1 MGRKDSANKVF
12 FSDPERF
19 ADLVNG
25 ICFGGEQILRAE
37 DLTDVDPHPGR
48 RTRDVIKMTSFGVGF
63 AIIGEESQETVDYEL
78 PVRILE
84 SDLADYRRQVRAI
97 QKDIR
102 QKIRDKDLEIQTL
115 SRGERLYRYPKDAK
129 ILPVVTIVLSAA
141 QVWDGPRDLTDML
154 DTEHVPEALIPYI
167 SGYRINIVELPKLTE
182 DVTSRFRTDVRQ
194 VRDVLRC
201 AWDGEALIRLLRG
214 NTDYQDLDEDAYK
227 VINEYAALRKYGF
240 AETNEGG
247 KCDMKNGFDWI
258 VEHYQ
263 EIGEEIGKEQ
273 EAEKNRKN
281 LMEIVA
287 NFLRSGD
294 SPEKISECTKVPLEE
309 VRKIES
315 QLLQQV

>member
-48 RTRDVIKMTSFGVGF
+48 RTRDVVKMASFGVGF

-84 SDLADYRRQVRAI
+84 SDLADYRRQVRTI

-102 QKIRDKDLEIQTL
+102 QKLKDKAPEICAL
-115 SRGERLYRYPKDAK
+115 NRGERLYRYPKNAK
-129 ILPVVTIVLSAA
+129 ISPVVTIVLSAG
-141 QVWDGPRDLTDML
+141 QVWDGPHDLTDML
-154 DTEHVPEALIPYI
+154 DTEHVPEELAPFI

-182 DVTSRFRTDVRQ
+182 DVTRRFRTDVRQ
-194 VRDVLRC
+194 VMDVLRC
-201 AWDGEALIRLLRG
+201 AWDGEALIRLLKG
-214 NTDYQDLDEDAYK
+214 NPDYQDLDEDAYK
-227 VINEYAALRKYGF
+227 VIDEYAALRKYGF
-240 AETNEGG
+240 AATTEGG

-263 EIGEEIGKEQ
+263 EIGKEQ
-273 EAEKNRKN
+273 EAEKNRQN

-287 NFLRSGD
+287 NFLRSGV
-294 SPEKISECTKVPLEE
+294 SAEEISKCTKLPLEE
-309 VRKIES
+309 VRRIES
-315 QLLQQV
+315 ALLQKA